1 MLKRIIEKLGCEI
14 LCIEDGNKVG
24 STLIRHKPDVIFM
37 DLVMPGV
44 DGVVGLSIQTRMSE
58 VLNGKL

>member
-44 DGVVGLSIQTRMSE
+44 DGVSRIVEFKRECQ
-58 VLNGKL
+58 KY